1 MDALT
6 TPGRGSASM
15 PYEYSVADG
24 DGLIHVTAWG
34 DADLAEIVAL
44 LRQMEADTRVRPEMP
59 ALVDARNQQFRLPPL
74 SLRQLAD
81 LHVQSRAGARRPVAV
96 VCAAG
101 LDYGLGRMLSVFSEM
116 RGAVLQVFTDHGEA
130 VAWARTQLPRD
141 SHGQK
146 A

>member
-1 MDALT
+1 
-6 TPGRGSASM
+6 M
-15 PYEYSVADG
+15 PYEYSVADA

-44 LRQMEADTRVRPEMP
+44 LRQMEADARVRPEMP

-101 LDYGLGRMLSVFSEM
+101 LNYGLGRMLSVFSEM

>member
-1 MDALT
+1 
-6 TPGRGSASM
+6 M
-15 PYEYSVADG
+15 PYEYTVADG

-34 DADLAEIVAL
+34 DADLPEIVAL
-44 LRQMEADTRVRPEMP
+44 LRQIEADARVRPEMP
-59 ALVDARNQQFRLPPL
+59 VLVDARNQQFRLSPL

-81 LHVQSRAGARRPVAV
+81 LHARSRAGARRPVAV

-101 LDYGLGRMLSVFSEM
+101 LNYGLGRMLSVFSEM

-130 VAWARTQLPRD
+130 LAWARTQLPRD

>member
-6 TPGRGSASM
+6 TPPRGPAFM
-15 PYEYSVADG
+15 PYEYSVADA

-44 LRQMEADTRVRPEMP
+44 LRQMEADARVRPEMP
-59 ALVDARNQQFRLPPL
+59 AQVDARNQQFRLSPL
-74 SLRQLAD
+74 SLR
-81 LHVQSRAGARRPVAV
+81 
-96 VCAAG
+96 
-101 LDYGLGRMLSVFSEM
+101 
-116 RGAVLQVFTDHGEA
+116 
-130 VAWARTQLPRD
+130 QLPRD

>member
-1 MDALT
+1 
-6 TPGRGSASM
+6 M
-15 PYEYSVADG
+15 PYEYTVADA

-34 DADLAEIVAL
+34 EADLVGIVAL
-44 LRQMEADTRVRPEMP
+44 LRQMEADVRVRPGMP
-59 ALVDARNQQFRLPPL
+59 ALVDARNQQFRLAPL

-81 LHVQSRAGARRPVAV
+81 LHAESRAGARRPVAV
-96 VCAAG
+96 VCPAG
-101 LDYGLGRMLSVFSEM
+101 LSYGLGRMLSVFSEM

-130 VAWARTQLPRD
+130 VTWARSQAPRD